1 VTDKRLQLARVWTRD
16 TLANTAIELEPAS
29 ADASFRRYLRV
40 VGAERS
46 YIVMDAPTEKEDT
59 APFIRAATQ
68 LLALGL
74 NVPVIFAVNR
84 EQGLLLLSDLGNT
97 TYLQCLAPSNADRL
111 YGDALGALVILQAG
125 SFTDPDFFPGY
136 DRNLLNAEMALFN
149 EWFLDRHLDIRLT
162 PEQQHRLDAVFAN
175 LSAAALEQPN
185 TWVHRDYHSRNLMR
199 TETHNPGILDFQD
212 AVSGPITYDLVSLLR
227 DCYIEWPAE
236 RVTEWAKGYYQLGV
250 QSGLPVGADQDRFLE
265 WFDWMGVQRHLK
277 AIGIFARLYRR
288 DGKPAY
294 LADIPRVLHYIH
306 TQANRYAELAPLN
319 DVIAPLLED
328 PRVWT
333 Q

>member
-1 VTDKRLQLARVWTRD
+1 VTDKRLELARVWTRD
-16 TLANTAIELEPAS
+16 TLANAAIGLEPAS

-40 VGAERS
+40 IGAERS
-46 YIVMDAPTEKEDT
+46 YIVMDAPVEKEDT
-59 APFIRAATQ
+59 APFIRAATR
-68 LLALGL
+68 LLDLGL
-74 NVPVIFAVNR
+74 NVPEILAANR

-97 TYLQCLAPSNADRL
+97 TYLQCLTAANVDRL
-111 YGDALGALVILQAG
+111 YGDALAALAVLQAG
-125 SFTDPDFFPGY
+125 SFTDPDYFPNY
-136 DRNLLNAEMALFN
+136 DRELLNAEMALFSD
-149 EWFLDRHLDIRLT
+149 WFLDRHLKIRLT
-162 PEQQHRLDAVFAN
+162 SGQQRQLGGVFAD

-185 TWVHRDYHSRNLMR
+185 TWVHRDYHSRNLMH
-199 TETHNPGILDFQD
+199 TATHNPGILDFQD

-227 DCYIEWPAE
+227 DCYVDWPAQ
-236 RVTEWAKGYYQLGV
+236 RVADWVGGYYRLAV
-250 QSGLPVGADQDRFLE
+250 QSGLPVGPDEDRFLE

-288 DGKPAY
+288 DGKPGY

-306 TQANRYAELAPLN
+306 TQADRYAELAPLN
-319 DVIAPLLED
+319 DVIAPLLDD

>member
-1 VTDKRLQLARVWTRD
+1 MIDKRLELARVWTRD
-16 TLANTAIELEPAS
+16 TLANAAIELEPAS

-46 YIVMDAPTEKEDT
+46 YIVMDAPTGIEDT
-59 APFIRAATQ
+59 TPFIRTATR
-68 LLALGL
+68 LLELGL
-74 NVPVIFAVNR
+74 NVPEIFAANPD
-84 EQGLLLLSDLGNT
+84 QGLLLLSDLGNT
-97 TYLQCLAPSNADRL
+97 TYLQCLTAANADRL
-111 YGDALGALVILQAG
+111 YGDALGALVVLQAG
-125 SFTDPDFFPGY
+125 SFTDPDYFPSY
-136 DRNLLNAEMALFN
+136 DRNLLNAEMALFSD
-149 EWFLDRHLDIRLT
+149 WFVDRHLNIRLT
-162 PEQQHRLDAVFAN
+162 PGQRHRLDSVFAD

-227 DCYIEWPAE
+227 DCYVEWPAE
-236 RVTEWAKGYYQLGV
+236 RVTEWAKRYYQLAV
-250 QSGLPVGADQDRFLE
+250 QSGLPVGAGEDRFLE

-288 DGKPAY
+288 DGKPGY
-294 LADIPRVLHYIH
+294 LADIPRVLRYIH
-306 TQANRYAELAPLN
+306 TQADRYADLAALN
-319 DVIAPLLED
+319 DVIAPLLDD

>member
-1 VTDKRLQLARVWTRD
+1 MTDKRLQLARAWTRD
-16 TLANTAIELEPAS
+16 TLANPAIELEPAS

-46 YIVMDAPTEKEDT
+46 YIVMDAPTENEDMG
-59 APFIRAATQ
+59 PFSRAATR

-74 NVPVIFAVNR
+74 NVPVIFAANR
-84 EQGLLLLSDLGNT
+84 DQGLLLLSDLGNT
-97 TYLQCLAPSNADRL
+97 TYLQCLTPSNADRL
-111 YGDALGALVILQAG
+111 YGDAFGALVILQAG
-125 SFTDPDFFPGY
+125 SSTDPKFFPDY
-136 DRNLLNAEMALFN
+136 DRNLLNAEMALFRD
-149 EWFLDRHLDIRLT
+149 WFLLRHLDIRLT
-162 PEQQHRLDAVFAN
+162 PEQRHRLDAVFAD

-199 TETHNPGILDFQD
+199 TATNNPGILDFQD

-227 DCYIEWPAE
+227 DCYVEWPAE
-236 RVTEWAKGYYQLGV
+236 RVTEWAKRYYQLGV
-250 QSGLPVGADQDRFLE
+250 HSGLPVGANEDRFLE

-288 DGKPAY
+288 DGKPGY
-294 LADIPRVLHYIH
+294 LADIPRVLRYIH
-306 TQANRYAELAPLN
+306 TQANRYAELASLN
-319 DVIAPLLED
+319 EVITPLLKD
-328 PRVWT
+328 RRVWT